1 MNVILP
7 IGSVVK
13 LRNSEQLVMI
23 FGYLQKSTVMP
34 DKVVD
39 YVAVPYPAGNVN
51 IFAQYGFQMTDITE
65 VLFEGYRNEQ
75 FEKIEALLKLRQLAH
90 AEGKT

>member
-23 FGYLQKSTVMP
+23 FGYLQKSSAKP
-34 DKVVD
+34 DLVVD

-65 VLFEGYRNEQ
+65 VIFEGYRNEQ
-75 FEKIEALLKLRQLAH
+75 FKQIEGLLKLRQLAH
-90 AEGKT
+90 AEGNI

>member
-13 LRNSEQLVMI
+13 IRDTKEPIMI
-23 FGYLQKSTVMP
+23 FGYLQKSSAQP

-51 IFAQYGFQMTDITE
+51 IFAQYGFQMTDITQ
-65 VLFEGYRNEQ
+65 VLFEGYRD
-75 FEKIEALLKLRQLAH
+75 EKFAAIESLLKLRQRMHQEA
-90 AEGKT
+90 